1 MQKIGVQERVSDA
14 REAPRSNMFL
24 AAMLHWRAERSPVK
38 VRNMSHHGAM
48 IEGGLIPP
56 CGSEVSLVRGSLV
69 LTARVIWI
77 APNRCGLQSR
87 STIDVGEWMNP
98 PGNCAQQRVDEIVH
112 IAKAGAVPIPVSRFA
127 PGRLLDHPRPTLST
141 QIIGDLSVVA
151 HLIDDLGEDLVS
163 EPSTLAMHATK
174 LQNLDLATQMLAAL
188 CEELSAAGGPEDRQL
203 ARLEEIRKSCA
214 EALRPPRIT
223 A

>member
-14 REAPRSNMFL
+14 RESPRSNMFL
-24 AAMLHWRAERSPVK
+24 AAMLHWSAERSPVK
-38 VRNMSHHGAM
+38 VRNMSHHGVM

-69 LTARVIWI
+69 LTARVIWC

-87 STIDVGEWMNP
+87 STIDVSEWMT
-98 PGNCAQQRVDEIVH
+98 PGNSAQQRVDEILH
-112 IAKAGAVPIPVSRFA
+112 IAKAGAVPLPVSRFA
-127 PGRLLDHPRPTLST
+127 PAQLVDQPKLNLGK
-141 QIIGDLSVVA
+141 QITSDLRVVA
-151 HLIDDLGEDLVS
+151 QLIDDMGEDLVS
-163 EPSTLAMHATK
+163 EASTLARHASK

-188 CEELSAAGGPEDRQL
+188 CEELSAAGGPDGRQL

-214 EALRPPRIT
+214 EALRPPQVT